1 VKTAVRTAL
10 LAGCTLLA
18 GCGGNVVFQEDAMV
32 PGGTW
37 NRSWK
42 PQFTF
47 DVNDTL
53 AERNIFLDL
62 RHTGDYPFS
71 NIYLFTTLDG
81 PAGRLYTDTVE
92 CVLADP
98 QGRWYGKGAGFI
110 FSDRVKAHVLYRMNN
125 RFPRAGRYTLTLEQA
140 MRTDDLPGIIDA
152 GISVEKAAVRR

>member
-1 VKTAVRTAL
+1 MKTAGLAAL
-10 LAGCTLLA
+10 LAGGLVLA
-18 GCGGNVVFQEDAMV
+18 GCAGNVIFQEDAKV

-47 DVNDTL
+47 DVQDTL

-81 PAGRLYTDTVE
+81 PGGRLYTDTVE
-92 CVLADP
+92 CTLADP
-98 QGRWYGKGAGFI
+98 GGRWYGKGAGFI

-125 RFPRAGRYTLTLEQA
+125 RFPRAGRYTLTVEQA
-140 MRTDDLPGIIDA
+140 MRTNDLPGIIDV
-152 GISVEKAAVRR
+152 GVSVEKGGSRR